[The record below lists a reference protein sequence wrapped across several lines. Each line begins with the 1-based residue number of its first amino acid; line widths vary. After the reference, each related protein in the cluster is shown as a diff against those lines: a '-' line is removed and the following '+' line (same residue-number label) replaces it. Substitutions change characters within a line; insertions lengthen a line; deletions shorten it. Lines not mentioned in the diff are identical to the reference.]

1 MICPHCHTEN
11 RPGAKFCNECGQK
24 LDQAQ
29 EREEAAAEE
38 AAAGVAAEVEVAEP
52 FASEAE
58 ACDFADAVAEPIA
71 AGADA
76 PAEAE
81 EAAEAAEVSEA
92 NGEADEVI
100 EPAAEVAIET
110 AAEAADE
117 VADVA
122 VSEAADEAPEVPESV
137 EATDEACEVA
147 ETADEEAAVDELPE
161 PLARTG
167 VLPRINIVAAAEPAP
182 VPAPSAA
189 PSVEV
194 GKTQVINPVASP
206 APDGASTDGAGG
218 KASREV
224 AESAAS
230 GKADK
235 PAEKAD
241 APAEKLAEEPAT
253 PKADLSGFDEYLV
266 GPGYMPAPSAWRA
279 GDTMQMPALKD
290 VETPKQ
296 KEFKAPADPHKP
308 SRKGKGKGGKIAAI
322 VIAVLVVAAAIAAG
336 VTYQMELWGGKVV
349 PDVTGMTQADA
360 AYVLQGKGFTVRTTS
375 VASDETE
382 GIVLLMDPVA
392 NARQQEGSEVVIH
405 VSTSRLV
412 PDVVGK
418 SQDEAAQLLS
428 DNGFENVTYVQE
440 RSDEAA
446 GTVLSISPDAGE
458 KAKAKS
464 AITVAVAQP
473 YTVPDVTGMTPT
485 AAAAAIEE
493 AGLTSRTVTVYNE
506 SIPEGYMIGIDPA
519 SGSEVTSDTVV
530 TISVAKSRG
539 TELVAAAR
547 NYLAGGS
554 LKASDGSTFTISSV
568 NSCTYQGNDEVAF
581 TATGVASTSVTVLG
595 QTLSVSGDSKQV
607 SGTIG
612 FDAYNNVVSISF
624 S

>member
-38 AAAGVAAEVEVAEP
+38 AAAAEAAEVEVAEP

-58 ACDFADAVAEPIA
+58 ACDFADAAAEPIA

-76 PAEAE
+76 PVEAE
-81 EAAEAAEVSEA
+81 EAAEAAGVSEA
-92 NGEADEVI
+92 NGEAGEVT
-100 EPAAEVAIET
+100 EP

-117 VADVA
+117 VADRA

-206 APDGASTDGAGG
+206 APDGAPTDAAGG
-218 KASREV
+218 NASREV

-241 APAEKLAEEPAT
+241 APAEKPAEEPAT

-322 VIAVLVVAAAIAAG
+322 VIAALVVAAAIAAG

-464 AITVAVAQP
+464 TITVTVAQP

>member
-24 LDQAQ
+24 LDDAREC
-29 EREEAAAEE
+29 ERELGEVAPAAAEE
-38 AAAGVAAEVEVAEP
+38 D
-52 FASEAE
+52 AE
-58 ACDFADAVAEPIA
+58 AP
-71 AGADA
+71 
-76 PAEAE
+76 
-81 EAAEAAEVSEA
+81 
-92 NGEADEVI
+92 
-100 EPAAEVAIET
+100 
-110 AAEAADE
+110 AADE
-117 VADVA
+117 VAEA
-122 VSEAADEAPEVPESV
+122 VEVAADEATDAAEVSADETAEANAVAADVAVAAATAVVDEVVEADVAAADEAVGSV
-137 EATDEACEVA
+137 EDVCAP
-147 ETADEEAAVDELPE
+147 ADEELPE

-167 VLPRINIVAAAEPAP
+167 TLPRINIVADKTQVLTPAAPA
-182 VPAPSAA
+182 VSAA
-189 PSVEV
+189 PADPVVEV
-194 GKTQVINPVASP
+194 GKTQVLSPVVSAETTGDEAHP
-206 APDGASTDGAGG
+206 GDTAANDAATEDAAAGDGRAAEAGKPSEKTDGSG
-218 KASREV
+218 ETE
-224 AESAAS
+224 AEAAS
-230 GKADK
+230 
-235 PAEKAD
+235 
-241 APAEKLAEEPAT
+241 AEEPAR

-266 GPGYMPAPSAWRA
+266 NPGYVPAPSAWRA
-279 GDTMQMPALKD
+279 GDTLQMPALKD
-290 VETPKQ
+290 VEGPKQ

-308 SRKGKGKGGKIAAI
+308 ARKGKGKGGKIAAI

-360 AYVLQGKGFTVRTTS
+360 TSVLEGKGFTVRATS

-382 GIVLLMDPVA
+382 GIVLLMDPGA
-392 NARQQEGSEVVIH
+392 NARQQAGSEVVVH

-418 SQDEAAQLLS
+418 SQETAERLLS
-428 DNGFENVTYVQE
+428 GNGFENVTYVQE

-464 AITVAVAQP
+464 AITVTVAEP
-473 YTVPDVTGMTPT
+473 YTVPDVSGMTPT

-519 SGSEVTSDTVV
+519 SGSEVTSETVV

-539 TELVAAAR
+539 NELTAAAR

-568 NSCTYQGNDEVAF
+568 NSCTYKGNDEVSF

>member
-1 MICPHCHTEN
+1 MICPHCHMEN

-24 LDQAQ
+24 LDDAR
-29 EREEAAAEE
+29 ERERELGEVAPAAAEE
-38 AAAGVAAEVEVAEP
+38 VAE
-52 FASEAE
+52 
-58 ACDFADAVAEPIA
+58 
-71 AGADA
+71 A
-76 PAEAE
+76 P
-81 EAAEAAEVSEA
+81 
-92 NGEADEVI
+92 
-100 EPAAEVAIET
+100 
-110 AAEAADE
+110 AADE
-117 VADVA
+117 VAEA
-122 VSEAADEAPEVPESV
+122 VEVAADEATDAAEVSADETAEANAVAADVAVAAATAVVDEVVEADVAAADEAVGSV
-137 EATDEACEVA
+137 EDVCAP
-147 ETADEEAAVDELPE
+147 ADEELPE

-167 VLPRINIVAAAEPAP
+167 TLPRINIVADKTQVLTPAAPA
-182 VPAPSAA
+182 VSAA
-189 PSVEV
+189 PAAPVLEV
-194 GKTQVINPVASP
+194 GKTQVLSPVVSAETTGDEAHPGDTAANDAAAEDAAAGDERAAEAGKPSEK
-206 APDGASTDGAGG
+206 TDGSGETEA
-218 KASREV
+218 ASED
-224 AESAAS
+224 ESAS
-230 GKADK
+230 AD
-235 PAEKAD
+235 PA
-241 APAEKLAEEPAT
+241 APAAAAAEEPAH

-266 GPGYMPAPSAWRA
+266 NPGYVPAPSAWRA
-279 GDTMQMPALKD
+279 GDTLQMPALKD
-290 VETPKQ
+290 VEGPKQ

-308 SRKGKGKGGKIAAI
+308 ARKGKGKGGKIAAI
-322 VIAVLVVAAAIAAG
+322 VIAVLVIAAAIAAG

-360 AYVLQGKGFTVRTTS
+360 TSVLEGKGFTVRATS

-382 GIVLLMDPVA
+382 GIVLLMDPGA
-392 NARQQEGSEVVIH
+392 NARQQAGSEVVVH

-418 SQDEAAQLLS
+418 SQETAERLLS
-428 DNGFENVTYVQE
+428 GNGFENVTYVQE

-464 AITVAVAQP
+464 AITVTVAKP
-473 YTVPDVTGMTPT
+473 YTVPDVSGMTPT

-506 SIPEGYMIGIDPA
+506 SIPEGYMVGIDPA
-519 SGSEVTSDTVV
+519 SGSEVTSETVV

-539 TELVAAAR
+539 NELTAAAR

-568 NSCTYQGNDEVAF
+568 NSCTYKGNDEVSF

>member
-1 MICPHCHTEN
+1 MICPNCHTEN

-24 LDQAQ
+24 LEEAQ
-29 EREEAAAEE
+29 ERELDEREIEEVAPAADGEAEPAAAAED
-38 AAAGVAAEVEVAEP
+38 
-52 FASEAE
+52 AE
-58 ACDFADAVAEPIA
+58 ATD
-71 AGADA
+71 
-76 PAEAE
+76 
-81 EAAEAAEVSEA
+81 EAAEAVEV
-92 NGEADEVI
+92 
-100 EPAAEVAIET
+100 
-110 AAEAADE
+110 AADE
-117 VADVA
+117 TADA
-122 VSEAADEAPEVPESV
+122 QAADEAPSAVV
-137 EATDEACEVA
+137 DEAA
-147 ETADEEAAVDELPE
+147 EEADEPATASEGAEADGPAAVSEDAEADGPAAVSEDACVPDDEELPE

-167 VLPRINIVAAAEPAP
+167 TLPRINIVA
-182 VPAPSAA
+182 
-189 PSVEV
+189 
-194 GKTQVINPVASP
+194 
-206 APDGASTDGAGG
+206 
-218 KASREV
+218 
-224 AESAAS
+224 
-230 GKADK
+230 DK
-235 PAEKAD
+235 PAA
-241 APAEKLAEEPAT
+241 AEEPER

-266 GPGYMPAPSAWRA
+266 NPGYVPAPSAWRA
-279 GDTMQMPALKD
+279 GDTLQMPALKD
-290 VETPKQ
+290 VEGPKQ
-296 KEFKAPADPHKP
+296 KEFKAPTDPQKP
-308 SRKGKGKGGKIAAI
+308 ARTGKGKGGKIAAI
-322 VIAVLVVAAAIAAG
+322 VVAVLVVAAAIAAG
-336 VTYQMELWGGKVV
+336 ATYQMELWGGKVV

-360 AYVLQGKGFTVRTTS
+360 TFVLEGKGFTVRTTS

-382 GIVLLMDPVA
+382 GVVLLMDPGA

-418 SQDEAAQLLS
+418 SQEEAERLLS

-446 GTVLSISPDAGE
+446 GTVLFISPDAGE

-464 AITVAVAQP
+464 AITVTVAEP
-473 YTVPDVTGMTPT
+473 YTVPDVTGMTPI

-506 SIPEGYMIGIDPA
+506 SIPEGYMIGIDPV
-519 SGSEVTSDTVV
+519 SGSEVTSETVV

-539 TELVAAAR
+539 TELTAAAR

-568 NSCTYQGNDEVAF
+568 NSCTYKGNDEVSF